1 MLTNPFHTA
10 ERYIQLRKRCL
21 SPSWGDRV
29 ILFNEMVV
37 GPLIGMFLLSMGST
51 DYIMVISAIMRAYSA
66 WCDWEEYHV
75 LKSVMQD
82 MFLTMTMKGGPY
94 IRTNDPTYFPYVIA
108 DAMVRL
114 SQPHPLQSYGG
125 SRQEPLQGTTNKTHM
140 FDFLAFL
147 TPLQ

>member
-114 SQPHPLQSYGG
+114 NEHRPRP
-125 SRQEPLQGTTNKTHM
+125 
-140 FDFLAFL
+140 
-147 TPLQ
+147 